1 MSSAAKV
8 GEIFTK
14 AGDSYNKLG
23 TMIMRLHPTGQE
35 LTALEEAVAKQ
46 EKEAREKLQQRADGA
61 TSNGSSAIL
70 STALTENRS

>member
-14 AGDSYNKLG
+14 AGQSYDKLG

-46 EKEAREKLQQRADGA
+46 E
-61 TSNGSSAIL
+61 SNLKFQS
-70 STALTENRS
+70 

>member
-23 TMIMRLHPTGQE
+23 NMIMRLHPTGQE
-35 LTALEEAVAKQ
+35 LTDLEEVVAKQ
-46 EKEAREKLQQRADGA
+46 E
-61 TSNGSSAIL
+61 
-70 STALTENRS
+70 STN

>member
-46 EKEAREKLQQRADGA
+46 GRTLKSRLCIACC
-61 TSNGSSAIL
+61 
-70 STALTENRS
+70 

>member
-1 MSSAAKV
+1 MLELFKMSSAAKV

-23 TMIMRLHPTGQE
+23 NMIMRLHPTGLE

-46 EKEAREKLQQRADGA
+46 GSKLKSR
-61 TSNGSSAIL
+61 L
-70 STALTENRS
+70 YALVVVK

>member
-23 TMIMRLHPTGQE
+23 TMIMQLHPTGQE

-46 EKEAREKLQQRADGA
+46 
-61 TSNGSSAIL
+61 GS
-70 STALTENRS
+70 TNRNQISKVICMLWISFF